1 MNYSFFDYKKF
12 IEGYH
17 GQDYWGT
24 AHLIFMILAT
34 IAIIV
39 LPILLRK
46 TKEKHIDM
54 FLKILS
60 VSIVVLE
67 IIKITWETAWDLNTG
82 GSFNWDGLLP
92 LYTCSMFLF
101 MLPIAAFAKG
111 KIKRMALAWLSTIGI
126 FAGLTN
132 FYLPP
137 ILNTYPF
144 WTFASFLSLNFHFWM
159 VFTGIFLSVTG
170 YYKAKWSD
178 TVTAWIPLA
187 LFSVIVIPANYILQ
201 DLGYYPDYMLYM
213 HGNGAPILP
222 DISTFFIN
230 NGMQFVFT
238 LIMLFGYMLISGL
251 FVAIHIGI
259 RTLCNLIIKSLKK
272 EQA

>member
-12 IEGYH
+12 IDYH
-17 GQDYWGT
+17 GEDYWGT
-24 AHLIFMILAT
+24 AHLVFMVLAT
-34 IAIIV
+34 LAIIV
-39 LPILLRK
+39 LPILLLK
-46 TKEKHIDM
+46 TKEKNVDR

-60 VSIVVLE
+60 VVIVTLE
-67 IIKITWETAWDLNTG
+67 IVKITWESVWDIKTG

-101 MLPIAAFAKG
+101 ALPVAAWAKG
-111 KIKRMALAWLSTIGI
+111 KVKRAAVAWLSTIGI

-132 FYLPP
+132 FFLPP

-144 WTFASFLSLNFHFWM
+144 WTMASFMSLNFHFWM
-159 VFTGIFLSVTG
+159 VFTGVFLGVTG

-178 TVTAWIPLA
+178 VVTAWLPLA
-187 LFSVIVIPANYILQ
+187 AFSVIVIPANYILQ
-201 DLGYYPDYMLYM
+201 HLGYYPDYMLYM
-213 HGNGAPILP
+213 HGNGAPVLP
-222 DISTFFIN
+222 QMSTFFIN
-230 NGMQFVFT
+230 NGMQFVYT
-238 LIMLFGYMLISGL
+238 LIILFGYMLIAGL

-259 RTLCNLIIKSLKK
+259 RALCGVIGKNKKK